1 MNERLTAL
9 LLDATTLTIDITPP
23 VELGEINTTS
33 KAGISLLQLKLS
45 FKDATHPV
53 TLIGS
58 PTVDGTSNSGQ
69 EMLQLTGGPAAVQK
83 SSASGWSMLDTQ
95 ITLADTYQDYN
106 SQFNWL
112 GSNVN
117 DGTKI
122 AVDPH
127 GQRLEWVGGR
137 YIMYGRYYVSQ
148 WDKDTATA
156 TRIRFLFDG
165 PAASITTSRTT
176 NTGA

>member
-1 MNERLTAL
+1 MNDRLTAL
-9 LLDATTLTIDITPP
+9 LLDATTLTVDITPP

-58 PTVDGTSNSGQ
+58 PTVDGTSTSGQ

-95 ITLADTYQDYN
+95 ITLADTY
-106 SQFNWL
+106 
-112 GSNVN
+112 
-117 DGTKI
+117 
-122 AVDPH
+122 
-127 GQRLEWVGGR
+127 
-137 YIMYGRYYVSQ
+137 
-148 WDKDTATA
+148 
-156 TRIRFLFDG
+156 
-165 PAASITTSRTT
+165 
-176 NTGA
+176 